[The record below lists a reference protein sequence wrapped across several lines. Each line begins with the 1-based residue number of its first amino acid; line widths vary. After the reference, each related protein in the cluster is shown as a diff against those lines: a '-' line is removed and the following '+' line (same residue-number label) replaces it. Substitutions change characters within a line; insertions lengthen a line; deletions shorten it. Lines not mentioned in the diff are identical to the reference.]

1 MTTILKI
8 LKYKEKV
15 FISMIVLIFM
25 MAKIRLK
32 RCVVSFPTD
41 YLSLCETL
49 KMTKS
54 LELYSF
60 DVANI
65 FLKLFFLPIKCLV
78 SKYKGFICF
87 RRKSIFVLKFEY
99 LYDRSTFIK

>member
-1 MTTILKI
+1 
-8 LKYKEKV
+8 
-15 FISMIVLIFM
+15 MIVLIFM

-65 FLKLFFLPIKCLV
+65 FLKLFFYQLNVWLA
-78 SKYKGFICF
+78 
-87 RRKSIFVLKFEY
+87 SIGGLSAFVAN
-99 LYDRSTFIK
+99 RSLF